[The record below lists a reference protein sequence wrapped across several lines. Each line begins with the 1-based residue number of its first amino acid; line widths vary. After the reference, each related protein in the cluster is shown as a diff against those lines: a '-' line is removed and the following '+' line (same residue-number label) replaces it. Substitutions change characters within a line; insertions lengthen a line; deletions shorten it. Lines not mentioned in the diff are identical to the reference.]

1 MAKKDQ
7 GPAGLILEEEEAYE
21 ERSWKN
27 SSKQS
32 PQVDGGVNQRAVNI
46 LWETLFLSICSL
58 TFYED
63 LLCGGFSMWWGDYND
78 EQAVVLRY
86 AFW

>member
-1 MAKKDQ
+1 M
-7 GPAGLILEEEEAYE
+7 
-21 ERSWKN
+21 
-27 SSKQS
+27 
-32 PQVDGGVNQRAVNI
+32 DGDVKQRAVNI
-46 LWETLFLSICSL
+46 LWEKLFLSICSL

-63 LLCGGFSMWWGDYND
+63 LPCGGYSMWWGDYND